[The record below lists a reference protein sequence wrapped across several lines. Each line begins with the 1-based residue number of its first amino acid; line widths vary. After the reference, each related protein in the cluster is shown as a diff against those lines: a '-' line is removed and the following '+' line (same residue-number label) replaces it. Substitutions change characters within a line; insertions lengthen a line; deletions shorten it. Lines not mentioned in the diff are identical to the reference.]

1 MTSYSTENRR
11 CRIVW
16 TGRFYFVAFEFLN
29 KYVEQF
35 YYNLVGSSVLHTFR
49 LIWIY
54 VAKKENIK
62 IKNGKVNFKRNNPIE
77 Q

>member
-1 MTSYSTENRR
+1 MQNCMDWS
-11 CRIVW
+11 
-16 TGRFYFVAFEFLN
+16 FYFVALEFLN